1 MTGEEI
7 QQYALSISQKLPKA
21 ELTHPFG
28 SDIDVFKVMDK
39 VFMLSSELNGQKFV
53 NLKCAPEHSEML
65 RDIYDSIHVGYHMNK
80 RHWISI
86 YEGEQINEE
95 LLEDLVHISYELV
108 TQKLTK
114 AQKNILA
121 IHAE

>member
-7 QQYALSISQKLPKA
+7 QQYALSIAQKLPKA

-39 VFMLSSELNGQKFV
+39 IFMLSSQLNAQQFV

-95 LLEDLVHISYELV
+95 LIEDLIQISYELV

-114 AQKNILA
+114 VQKNILA
-121 IHAE
+121 IHTE